1 MDGVLL
7 DRFGGAAA
15 FSFQFHNL
23 LDGGAGGMLLTDDR
37 EAVLRRALWQSGCY
51 DRNGR
56 WHFLDP
62 QDHSW
67 LEETANTMPVYGLGM
82 SNLTAAVPRPQ
93 SRSVPERPASP
104 FRTEVTIRIGML

>member
-15 FSFQFHNL
+15 VSFQFHNL
-23 LDGGAGGMLLTDDR
+23 LDGGAGEILLTHDR
-37 EAVLRRALWQSGCY
+37 EVSRRALWQSGCY

-67 LEETANTMPVYGLGM
+67 LEETANAM
-82 SNLTAAVPRPQ
+82 SVWTRNAEPDSCGPAPAVTQRA
-93 SRSVPERPASP
+93 ERPASP